1 MKKKILAIVLA
12 AVTLVNL
19 APATTEAK
27 AARTYKV
34 RGTVRNFSYA
44 MQYEDGEK
52 LTGRGFDIYTA
63 DGNIWEMSDT
73 DTDLH
78 FKDGQ
83 KVIVKIN
90 DNGTPKDKTDD
101 FIVAVKK
108 VKQILGRYFSA
119 FLRVSGDFVP
129 VRFRRR
135 GFRENWFSRAH

>member
-19 APATTEAK
+19 APVTATAK
-27 AARTYKV
+27 TAHTYKV
-34 RGTVRNFSYA
+34 RGTVRNFIYT
-44 MQYEDGEK
+44 MKYEDGEK
-52 LTGRGFDIYTA
+52 LTGRGFDICTA

-78 FKDGQ
+78 FKDQQ

-101 FIVAVKK
+101 FIVTIKK
-108 VKQILGRYFSA
+108 EK
-119 FLRVSGDFVP
+119 
-129 VRFRRR
+129 
-135 GFRENWFSRAH
+135 

>member
-1 MKKKILAIVLA
+1 MKKRVLAIVLA
-12 AVTLVNL
+12 TTALVNL
-19 APATTEAK
+19 APVTATAK
-27 AARTYKV
+27 TAHTYKV
-34 RGTVRNFSYA
+34 RGTVRNFIYT

-52 LTGRGFDIYTA
+52 LIGRGFDIYTT

-78 FKDGQ
+78 FKDRQ

-108 VKQILGRYFSA
+108 VK
-119 FLRVSGDFVP
+119 
-129 VRFRRR
+129 
-135 GFRENWFSRAH
+135 

>member
-12 AVTLVNL
+12 TTALVNI
-19 APATTEAK
+19 APATATAK
-27 AARTYKV
+27 TAHTYKM
-34 RGTVRNFSYA
+34 RGNVRNFKYT
-44 MQYEDGEK
+44 MQYDDGEK

-73 DTDLH
+73 DTDAR

-101 FIVAVKK
+101 RIISVKK
-108 VKQILGRYFSA
+108 AK
-119 FLRVSGDFVP
+119 
-129 VRFRRR
+129 
-135 GFRENWFSRAH
+135 

>member
-12 AVTLVNL
+12 TTALVNI
-19 APATTEAK
+19 APATATAK
-27 AARTYKV
+27 TAHTYKV
-34 RGTVRNFSYA
+34 RGTVRSFKYT

-101 FIVAVKK
+101 FIVAIKK
-108 VKQILGRYFSA
+108 AK
-119 FLRVSGDFVP
+119 
-129 VRFRRR
+129 
-135 GFRENWFSRAH
+135 

>member
-12 AVTLVNL
+12 TTALVNIV
-19 APATTEAK
+19 PATATAK
-27 AARTYKV
+27 TAHTYKV
-34 RGTVRNFSYA
+34 RGTVRNFKYT
-44 MQYEDGEK
+44 MQYDDGEK
-52 LTGRGFDIYTA
+52 LTGKGFDIYTA

-101 FIVAVKK
+101 RIISVKK
-108 VKQILGRYFSA
+108 AK
-119 FLRVSGDFVP
+119 
-129 VRFRRR
+129 
-135 GFRENWFSRAH
+135 

>member
-34 RGTVRNFSYA
+34 RGTVRNFSYTYT
-44 MQYEDGEK
+44 YEDGER
-52 LTGRGFDIYTA
+52 LTGKGFDIYTA

-83 KVIVKIN
+83 KVIVKIS

-101 FIVAVKK
+101 RIISVKK
-108 VKQILGRYFSA
+108 AK
-119 FLRVSGDFVP
+119 
-129 VRFRRR
+129 
-135 GFRENWFSRAH
+135 

>member
-19 APATTEAK
+19 APVTTTAK
-27 AARTYKV
+27 TAHTYKV
-34 RGTVRNFSYA
+34 RGTVRNFIYT
-44 MQYEDGEK
+44 MKYEGGEK
-52 LTGRGFDIYTA
+52 LTGRGFDICTA

-73 DTDLH
+73 DTNLH

-108 VKQILGRYFSA
+108 VK
-119 FLRVSGDFVP
+119 
-129 VRFRRR
+129 
-135 GFRENWFSRAH
+135 

>member
-1 MKKKILAIVLA
+1 MKKKTLAIVLA

-34 RGTVRNFSYA
+34 RGTIRNFSYTYT
-44 MQYEDGEK
+44 YEDGEK
-52 LTGRGFDIYTA
+52 LTGRGFDIYTT

-78 FKDGQ
+78 FKNRK
-83 KVIVKIN
+83 KVVVKIN

-101 FIVAVKK
+101 FVVTIKK
-108 VKQILGRYFSA
+108 TK
-119 FLRVSGDFVP
+119 
-129 VRFRRR
+129 
-135 GFRENWFSRAH
+135 